1 MRVTF
6 LLSVVGLGGLLGC
19 GASGTAPEEG
29 KVDKSEP
36 AVAAAPVA
44 APSVPVGA
52 RANAGTDES
61 AAPSASGP
69 TNLQDLQLMIP
80 EAWTRQT
87 PSSSM
92 RLAQY
97 ELPGSAGGA
106 TMAVFRFPG
115 GGGSAAAN
123 LARWKGQLAPHADSR
138 PAKEQI
144 QTFGPITVTS
154 LDAVGKFA
162 PGPMPGAPAVAPI
175 ERGRML
181 AAVVE
186 GVGDAYFF
194 KCTGPEATLTEH
206 EAGWAAM
213 LASVTPAAA
222 KRAGPPESAPAPAPA
237 P

>member
-1 MRVTF
+1 
-6 LLSVVGLGGLLGC
+6 
-19 GASGTAPEEG
+19 
-29 KVDKSEP
+29 
-36 AVAAAPVA
+36 
-44 APSVPVGA
+44 
-52 RANAGTDES
+52 
-61 AAPSASGP
+61 
-69 TNLQDLQLMIP
+69 MIP
-80 EAWTRQT
+80 EAWIRQT
-87 PSSSM
+87 PTSSM

-97 ELPGSAGGA
+97 EIPGAAGIA

-138 PAKEQI
+138 PAKEQV

-181 AAVVE
+181 AAVIE

-194 KCTGPEATLTEH
+194 KCTGPEATLKEH

-213 LASVTPAAA
+213 LASVTPAGANGG
-222 KRAGPPESAPAPAPA
+222 RPPVAAPAPVATP
-237 P
+237 